1 MIWITRATVCK
12 VLVWLEL
19 FPPPLPEEPGSEPGL
34 IHLLKLTFIKS
45 M

>member
-1 MIWITRATVCK
+1 MTWITQVIVCK

-19 FPPPLPEEPGSEPGL
+19 FPPEEHGSEPGL
-34 IHLLKLTFIKS
+34 MHLLILTFVKS